1 MAAQPW
7 RIRFGFASS
16 PLSGLRLLGGI
27 DLGDVGDEV
36 EDTAGV
42 TPLVVVPGDQLD
54 EVVVEGDTGLGIE
67 DGGVGVAVKV
77 RGDNIVL
84 GVGENACQ
92 VVVSS
97 VSCRVTSVEKH
108 TLELVLGRSL
118 DGLLDLVVRS
128 TLLEADSQVDNG
140 DVGGGDTHGH
150 AGELAVELGDDL
162 ADSLGGTSA
171 GGDDVLGS
179 ATATSPVLGGG
190 TINGLLGG
198 SVGVDSGHETLNDA
212 ELVVDD
218 LGEGSQAVGGAR
230 SVGDDVGRAVVL
242 LVVDTDD
249 VHGGIGRR
257 GRDDNL
263 LGATDKMGLGL
274 LGGGEDTSGL
284 DDVLG
289 AGVSPGDGRG
299 VTLRVE
305 LDSLAVDDEVVT
317 VVADLT
323 LEDTV
328 GGVVLEHVD
337 LERGWSAWLMVI
349 LCSSGETYGVVRLNE
364 GVVHSNNLDLGV
376 LDGVAED
383 DTADTTETVDAD
395 LDGSHFE

>member
-1 MAAQPW
+1 MAGQPR

-16 PLSGLRLLGGI
+16 PLSDLRLLGGI
-27 DLGDVGDEV
+27 DLGDVGEEV

-54 EVVVEGDTGLGIE
+54 EVLVEGDTGLGIE

-77 RGDNIVL
+77 RGDDIVL
-84 GVGENACQ
+84 SVGENACR
-92 VVVSS
+92 VMVSS
-97 VSCRVTSVEKH
+97 RLSHIKSVKH
-108 TLELVLGRSL
+108 TLELVLGRLL
-118 DGLLDLVVRS
+118 DGSLDLVVRS

-150 AGELAVELGDDL
+150 AGELAVELRDDL

-190 TINGLLGG
+190 TIDGLLGG

-230 SVGDDVGRAVVL
+230 SVGDDVGGAVVL

-249 VHGGIGRR
+249 VHGGIGRG

-263 LGATDKMGLGL
+263 LGATNKVSLGL
-274 LGGGEDTSGL
+274 LGGGEDTGGL

-289 AGVSPGDGRG
+289 AGLSPGDVGG

-305 LDSLAVDDEVVT
+305 LDSLAVDDEVVA

-323 LEDTV
+323 LEDAV

-337 LERGWSAWLMVI
+337 L
-349 LCSSGETYGVVRLNE
+349 
-364 GVVHSNNLDLGV
+364 
-376 LDGVAED
+376 
-383 DTADTTETVDAD
+383 
-395 LDGSHFE
+395 